1 MNIIE
6 VAQTR
11 YATKKF
17 DSNKRI
23 PAEVFNQVKM
33 LLQLS
38 PSSINSQPW
47 HFIIAQSEQGKA
59 KMALAAQ
66 GAYQANEAKIKDA
79 SHVILF
85 CAKTEISDDYL
96 LHITEQEAVDGRFS
110 KPEAKELALKVR
122 HFYTD
127 LHRKEWL
134 DVEHWAENQVY
145 LNIGNLLLGAGAL
158 GLDAVPIEGVDL
170 EAMNTEFSLTEKALK
185 AVAVVALGY
194 QAEDDMNAKL
204 PKSRLPE
211 PEIMTMI

>member
-1 MNIIE
+1 MNIID

-23 PAEVFNQVKM
+23 SVDVFDQVKK

-38 PSSINSQPW
+38 PSSINAQPW
-47 HFIIAQSEQGKA
+47 HFMIAQSEQGKA
-59 KMALAAQ
+59 KMALAAH

-96 LHITEQEAVDGRFS
+96 LHITEQEAADGRFA
-110 KPEAKELALKVR
+110 KPEAKELVLKVR

-134 DVEHWAENQVY
+134 DVKHWAENQVY
-145 LNIGNLLLGAGAL
+145 LNIGNFLLGVGAL

-170 EAMNTEFSLTEKALK
+170 AVLNKEFELTEKGLK
-185 AVAVVALGY
+185 AVAVVAVGY
-194 QAEDDMNAKL
+194 QADDDMNAKL

-211 PEIMTMI
+211 SEIMTMI